1 MMIHDRKIFNCK
13 VSLSIV
19 KSLVI
24 VAKEIWR
31 CLDVFVVSEWYFRKN
46 YHNSDGGRS
55 HPVVL
60 LPLVLNKK

>member
-13 VSLSIV
+13 VSLSIA

-31 CLDVFVVSEWYFRKN
+31 WFWSGSFRM
-46 YHNSDGGRS
+46 
-55 HPVVL
+55 VL
-60 LPLVLNKK
+60 SKKLP